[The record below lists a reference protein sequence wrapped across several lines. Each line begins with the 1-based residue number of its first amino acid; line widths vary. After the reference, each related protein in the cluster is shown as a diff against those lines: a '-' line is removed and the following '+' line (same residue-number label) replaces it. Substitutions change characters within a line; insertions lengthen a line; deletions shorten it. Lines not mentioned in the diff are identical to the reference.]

1 MHAYKKVGFFTGM
14 LDDDKKKSLWEQK
27 NKLNVDKM
35 IDKNP
40 TTHHLELKIQY
51 YKQMINEFNEMPRER
66 NAFYIQINFG
76 SVIEAFQR

>member
-40 TTHHLELKIQY
+40 TTHHLELKI
-51 YKQMINEFNEMPRER
+51 
-66 NAFYIQINFG
+66 
-76 SVIEAFQR
+76 